1 MKIKYFYQLLISH
14 IGILILAF
22 LILSLLFSQFVENY
36 IFENKVEELNAY
48 GEQVLS
54 DVSSGLDGDERY
66 LLYYSQMLNARNIR
80 FFLFDSEGRVLFPE
94 IQRQPLI
101 QLTDEE
107 WAQIEKGNKVSVR
120 HDLKRFEQEVTLVAL
135 PHILGGELAGGIM
148 LLAPISGAVNTI
160 SQLNQYLF
168 YTIFISLAA
177 TILLSWIL
185 SKNLIKRI
193 TQLRKATSMISSGDY
208 NVNIPNINLDEID
221 DLATDFNRMASRLK
235 ESNDEIDRLENRR
248 RKFIADVSHELKTP
262 LTTISGLVEGFKN
275 DLIPENEKDRGLDL
289 IDREAKRLI
298 RLVNENLDYEKIRS
312 NQIKLNKV
320 SIHLHDMFELI
331 EEQLFVLARE
341 KGNKII
347 IDANEHDT
355 VYADYDRITQ
365 ILINI
370 VKNSIQF
377 TTGGNI
383 TLKARKTG
391 KETVIEIEDTG
402 IGIDTKEIE
411 SIWDR
416 FYKADLSRTS
426 SMFGEFGLGLSIVKQ
441 LVQLHD
447 GNINVVSEKQK
458 GTKFTIVFPNE

>member
-1 MKIKYFYQLLISH
+1 
-14 IGILILAF
+14 
-22 LILSLLFSQFVENY
+22 
-36 IFENKVEELNAY
+36 
-48 GEQVLS
+48 
-54 DVSSGLDGDERY
+54 
-66 LLYYSQMLNARNIR
+66 
-80 FFLFDSEGRVLFPE
+80 
-94 IQRQPLI
+94 
-101 QLTDEE
+101 
-107 WAQIEKGNKVSVR
+107 
-120 HDLKRFEQEVTLVAL
+120 
-135 PHILGGELAGGIM
+135 
-148 LLAPISGAVNTI
+148 
-160 SQLNQYLF
+160 
-168 YTIFISLAA
+168 
-177 TILLSWIL
+177 
-185 SKNLIKRI
+185 
-193 TQLRKATSMISSGDY
+193 
-208 NVNIPNINLDEID
+208 
-221 DLATDFNRMASRLK
+221 
-235 ESNDEIDRLENRR
+235 EIDRLENRR